1 MKGFIY
7 LLEISIALILM
18 LVVLGTISTFK
29 SKENWER
36 ADLITTGND
45 IAKSLNYQNILE
57 FLNGNFTKIQSLIPP
72 NVGFGLKISGIPKSN
87 ITVGCTSPSFCLY
100 VSLIFT
106 PTYLNNRWINF
117 SVTNTTGGDPEWI
130 KSYFDV
136 ITLVNYTAYSDP
148 NIKDFLNRGK
158 TIIGINATYSNTN
171 QDFNG
176 IFGLSQTSSGG
187 GNFNFTTYNP
197 SEDETQKYFFA
208 VGFDINTSTVVDA
221 NTRSGSWYIWGIPR
235 KVNIT
240 LSNRVDVANNTP
252 DEGFIRNIPEGGFF
266 NIKNITSNKFYTFK
280 VKKIFWDNTVIL
292 QPMNVS
298 FAFNDFSEANDV
310 TGKFNIITSPNGQV
324 EMTSN
329 NTAIWI
335 SDFPPSEEY
344 KTLIKA
350 AALSR
355 VKDWYLK
362 NPDLTKEYVSLSSFY
377 SSCCDAP
384 ENIELTIYLWYKI

>member
-18 LVVLGTISTFK
+18 LAVLGTISTFK

-45 IAKSLNYQNILE
+45 IMKNLDYQDILE
-57 FLNGNFTKIQSLIPP
+57 ILNKNFSKIESLIPP
-72 NVGFGLKISGIPKSN
+72 NVDFGIKIFGIPKSN
-87 ITVGCTSPSFCLY
+87 ITVGCIQPYCGY
-100 VSLIFT
+100 VNLIFT
-106 PTYLNNRWINF
+106 PTYLNNRWVNF
-117 SVTNTTGGDPEWI
+117 SVKEATGDPEWI
-130 KSYFDV
+130 MSYFDV
-136 ITLVNYTAYSDP
+136 ITLVNYTTYSDP
-148 NIKDFLNRGK
+148 YIKDYLNRGK

-171 QDFNG
+171 PDFNG
-176 IFGLSQTSSGG
+176 IFGLNSTSSGG
-187 GNFNFTTYNP
+187 GIFNFTAYNP
-197 SEDETQKYFFA
+197 SEDEIQKYFFA
-208 VGFDINTSTVVDA
+208 IGFDINTS
-221 NTRSGSWYIWGIPR
+221 NSIESKKWGNWSIWGIPR

-240 LSNRVDVANNTP
+240 LSNTVDVENKTF
-252 DEGFIRNIPEGGFF
+252 DEGFLRNIPEGGFF
-266 NIKNITSNKFYTFK
+266 NIKNTTSNKFYTFK

-310 TGKFNIITSPNGQV
+310 TGKFNIITSPNGQA

-355 VKDWYLK
+355 VKEWYLK

>member
-18 LVVLGTISTFK
+18 LTVLGTISTFK
-29 SKENWER
+29 PKENWER

-45 IAKSLNYQNILE
+45 IIKSLNDQDVLEIL
-57 FLNGNFTKIQSLIPP
+57 NKNFSKIESLIPP
-72 NVGFGLKISGIPKSN
+72 NVDFGIKIFGIPKYN
-87 ITVGCTSPSFCLY
+87 ITVGCIQPYCGY
-100 VSLIFT
+100 VNLIFT
-106 PTYLNNRWINF
+106 PTYLNNRWVNF
-117 SVTNTTGGDPEWI
+117 SVQEATGDPEWI
-130 KSYFDV
+130 MSYFDV

-148 NIKDFLNRGK
+148 NIKEYLKRGK
-158 TIIGINATYSNTN
+158 TIIGINATYSNN
-171 QDFNG
+171 NGDFNG
-176 IFGLSQTSSGG
+176 IFGLNSTSSGG
-187 GNFNFTTYNP
+187 GIFNFTTYNP

-208 VGFDINTSTVVDA
+208 IGFDINTSNSTE
-221 NTRSGSWYIWGIPR
+221 SKKWGYWYIWGTPR
-235 KVNIT
+235 MVNIT
-240 LSNRVDVANNTP
+240 SSNTVDVENKTS
-252 DEGFIRNIPEGGFF
+252 DEGFLRNIPEGGFF
-266 NIKNITSNKFYTFK
+266 NIKNATSNKFYTFK
-280 VKKIFWDNTVIL
+280 VKKIIWDNTVIL

-310 TGKFNIITSPNGQV
+310 TGKFNIITSPNGQA

-344 KTLIKA
+344 KALIKA

-355 VKDWYLK
+355 VKEWYAK
-362 NPDLTKEYVSLSSFY
+362 SPDITKEYVSLSSFY